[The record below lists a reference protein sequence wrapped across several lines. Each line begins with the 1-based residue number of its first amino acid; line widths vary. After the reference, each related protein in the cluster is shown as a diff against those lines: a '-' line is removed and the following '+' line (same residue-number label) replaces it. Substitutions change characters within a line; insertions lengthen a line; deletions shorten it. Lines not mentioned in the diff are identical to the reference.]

1 MVTGDGEFLTIA
13 RVAKTQGR
21 VGEVACDLHTDFP
34 EKFAERKQVFGLS
47 PDKKTVR
54 RELTVED
61 FWLHKGRVVLK
72 FAGVDSI
79 TQAEELIGL
88 ELQIP
93 ASERATLEPGAAYL
107 SELIGC
113 TVLDQGR
120 LVGTIRLVDMDVSD
134 TAILVV
140 VNAAGDCEYLI
151 PWVKDFVEQLDVAGR
166 ELRMKLPEGLL
177 EIYSA

>member
-113 TVLDQGR
+113 TVFDRGCP
-120 LVGTIRLVDMDVSD
+120 VGTIRQVDMDVSD

-140 VNAAGDCEYLI
+140 MSGDREYLI
-151 PWVKDFVEQLDVAGR
+151 PWVKDFVERLDVAGR